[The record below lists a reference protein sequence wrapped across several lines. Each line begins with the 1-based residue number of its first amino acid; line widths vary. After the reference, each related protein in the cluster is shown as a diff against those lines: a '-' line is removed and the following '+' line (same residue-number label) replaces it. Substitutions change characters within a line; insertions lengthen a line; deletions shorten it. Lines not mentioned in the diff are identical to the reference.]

1 MKEAATRGA
10 LEQEGR
16 FVEWPA
22 YCVRRGR
29 RIGSGGNREVLAV
42 MRICLTTFHSAEAFL
57 QSNEIEDTCCLI
69 TDVRLPGMSGFQLKI
84 ELERNGFDVPTIFV
98 TAYPGELIPASAQGV
113 RPACVLT
120 KPVREME
127 LLARIDEVRDRPPE

>member
-1 MKEAATRGA
+1 MSNGQHIAYVEDDASVRAATA
-10 LEQEGR
+10 R
-16 FVEWPA
+16 FLRSCGFV
-22 YCVRRGR
+22 V
-29 RIGSGGNREVLAV
+29 
-42 MRICLTTFHSAEAFL
+42 TTFHSAEAFL